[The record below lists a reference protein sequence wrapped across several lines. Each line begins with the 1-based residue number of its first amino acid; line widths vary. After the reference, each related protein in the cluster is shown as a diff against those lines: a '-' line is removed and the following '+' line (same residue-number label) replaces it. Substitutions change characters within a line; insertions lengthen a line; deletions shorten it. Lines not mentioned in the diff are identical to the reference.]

1 MTETRADSAV
11 TCVTSVFSALPGETA
26 ALPPTSASRCRFN
39 IDTVD
44 RVVCQLGLLL
54 GNTFFFFFFTCVCP
68 TFPPVRF
75 NLQEMLSNYNRAMME
90 LMRLKVGTEAT
101 SRTSACSASACVSDS
116 SLCVCSPG

>member
-26 ALPPTSASRCRFN
+26 ALPPTSASRRRFN

-54 GNTFFFFFFTCVCP
+54 GNTFFFFFFFYLRVSHLSPCQVQSAGDAQQ
-68 TFPPVRF
+68 
-75 NLQEMLSNYNRAMME
+75 LQQGDDGADEVEGWY
-90 LMRLKVGTEAT
+90 
-101 SRTSACSASACVSDS
+101 
-116 SLCVCSPG
+116 